1 MSGDCRSV
9 MGSTGTA
16 SAREVLSR
24 FRDPLLAKAI
34 VERIHEYAEA
44 IDEQLLF
51 MHVCGSHEWSMTHY
65 GIRSLLP
72 SSVEVRAGPGCPVC
86 ITPASDI
93 DAMVDLALEGKSI
106 LTYGDMSRARGTKGS
121 LLDARA
127 EGGDVRLV
135 YSVHD
140 AVTKARREPD
150 REFVFFAVG
159 FDTTAPPTAY
169 EVLKGIPR
177 NLSLMVSYRYM
188 PPIAGA
194 VLRSSLL
201 GVDGVINPGHSST
214 ITGMKPY
221 YRYFLETMKPQVFCG
236 FEPIDLLLGIL
247 MLLRQIRDGKPM
259 LENEYTRSVTW
270 EGNTVAQESM
280 ERVFELGDG
289 YLRGVAVVPECGFML
304 NERYKDID
312 ACTRYSL
319 RRRDTREEFVAGARC
334 GEVILGLCDPPECP
348 LYMKECTPST
358 PKGPTMVSQEGT
370 CKIWADHGL
379 INSICRL

>member
-1 MSGDCRSV
+1 MRDDSIDGNTTRV
-9 MGSTGTA
+9 
-16 SAREVLSR
+16 RELLSR
-24 FRDPLLAKAI
+24 FRDPVLAKRI
-34 VERIHEYAEA
+34 VERIHEYAIA
-44 IDEQLLF
+44 IDEKLLF
-51 MHVCGSHEWSMTHY
+51 MHICGSHEWSMTHY

-72 SSVEVRAGPGCPVC
+72 ESIEVRAGPGCPVC

-93 DAMVDLALEGKSI
+93 DAVIDLALEGKTV
-106 LTYGDMSRARGTKGS
+106 LTYGDMSRAKGSKGLS

-127 EGGDVRLV
+127 HGGDVRLV

-140 AVTKARREPD
+140 AVIKAKREQD

-169 EVLKGIPR
+169 ELLRGIPE

-201 GVDGVINPGHSST
+201 GIDGMINPGHSAT

-221 YRYFLETMKPQVFCG
+221 YRYFLETRKPQVFCG

-247 MLLRQIRDGKPM
+247 MLLRQIKDDEPL

-270 EGNTVAQESM
+270 DGNTVAQESM
-280 ERVFELGDG
+280 DKVFYLDDG
-289 YLRGVAVVPECGFML
+289 YLRGVAVIPECGFML
-304 NERYKDID
+304 NERYSD
-312 ACTRYSL
+312 ADARSRYSL
-319 RRRDTREEFVAGARC
+319 RRSDAREEFVAGARC

-348 LYMKECTPST
+348 LYMRECTPST

-370 CKIWADHGL
+370 CKIWAEHGL
-379 INSICRL
+379 INSICRVG

>member
-1 MSGDCRSV
+1 

>member
-1 MSGDCRSV
+1 

-106 LTYGDMSRARGTKGS
+106 LTYGDMSRARGTRGS